1 MSVSVLVRAN
11 PHISFL
17 SVSPVAASRCL
28 RSLVEAADRPLLPN
42 LQAVWVTQSRPRW
55 RPEPPRAGAQL
66 WGGGG
71 CTAREGPEFNSVPCV
86 CLVRLLSPATVPL
99 LTLST
104 MSREWL
110 STSLFRWNSHAI
122 KPPL

>member
-55 RPEPPRAGAQL
+55 RPEPPRAGAQAAAPHVRAPSSTPSL
-66 WGGGG
+66 
-71 CTAREGPEFNSVPCV
+71 ASV
-86 CLVRLLSPATVPL
+86 
-99 LTLST
+99 
-104 MSREWL
+104 W
-110 STSLFRWNSHAI
+110 
-122 KPPL
+122 